1 MTSAPEPAPPS
12 APQPPAV
19 RPATLALFA
28 VGGLLLLAIA
38 VGAYVWASSGGDGE
52 AAAWQGTQLPL
63 APALPETTLV
73 DTSGQPF
80 DLQAAAAGKLSVLF
94 FGYTNCPDACPIQ
107 MATLNQALGKID
119 QAVQVIFVT
128 TDPERDSP
136 EVLRRWL
143 DGFDRDFIGLTG
155 SLDEIEALQAQM
167 GVTVALREAAEDN
180 GEYLVGHY
188 TGAFVV
194 PPDGRAHLA
203 YGFGTRQEDWT
214 VDLPRAARE
223 PAWAGQPTERAPS

>member
-1 MTSAPEPAPPS
+1 M
-12 APQPPAV
+12 
-19 RPATLALFA
+19 RPATLVLFA
-28 VGGLLLLAIA
+28 IGGLALLAA
-38 VGAYVWASSGGDGE
+38 GAAAYLFASSSSGDDE
-52 AAAWQGTQLPL
+52 ASEWRGTVLPL
-63 APALPETTLV
+63 APAVPEVTLT
-73 DTSGQPF
+73 DTSGAPF
-80 DLQAAAAGKLSVLF
+80 DLQAAMHGKLSVLF

-107 MATLNQALGKID
+107 MATLNQALDNID
-119 QAVQVIFVT
+119 QAVQVVFVT

-136 EVLRRWL
+136 EVLRSWL

-155 SLDEIEALQAQM
+155 DLDDLEALQADM
-167 GVTVALREAAEDN
+167 GVTVALKEATEAN
-180 GEYLVGHY
+180 GQYLVGHY

-223 PAWAGQPTERAPS
+223 PAWAGPPDGGPPS